1 MSNTQHDKQHN
12 IQICQ
17 IHNMTSR
24 IHNIYITNM
33 LNTQHDKLHNI
44 QICQIHNMTSNITSK
59 YVKYTT

>member
-1 MSNTQHDKQHN
+1 MSNTQHDKQHKHPNMLNTQHDKQHN

-24 IHNIYITNM
+24 I
-33 LNTQHDKLHNI
+33 
-44 QICQIHNMTSNITSK
+44 TSK